1 MKALVGAF
9 NQEKAL
15 VGAFSVIVETN
26 LKPMHRH
33 TALVA
38 SGYSS
43 AAIQTLCIYI
53 CISSPTAQVFSMLM
67 WADILALVLLF
78 RWLKCA
84 LTWLE
89 RSLTGIFSCTKDGQA
104 WIQEMVEAQN
114 IWQCS
119 VVENRYWCCYGK
131 LVKSSKPACSEWY
144 YILVSNTAALRSWST
159 GAVILELFAQVL
171 KKKLNLQLCMIRP
184 V

>member
-78 RWLKCA
+78 R
-84 LTWLE
+84 
-89 RSLTGIFSCTKDGQA
+89 
-104 WIQEMVEAQN
+104 
-114 IWQCS
+114 
-119 VVENRYWCCYGK
+119 
-131 LVKSSKPACSEWY
+131 
-144 YILVSNTAALRSWST
+144 
-159 GAVILELFAQVL
+159 
-171 KKKLNLQLCMIRP
+171 
-184 V
+184 